1 MATEEFYFSCAIRFK
16 NVFATENVVFRDNE
30 FSGAFAYDY
39 LEGLL
44 TDGTLEFNLYEAIG
58 LNNTIF
64 ENPTYV
70 FLNAEG
76 YIEELEVPQKY
87 QLKTQDGSDFSI
99 EFLDIIKNPKKQ
111 KEILEEIQNAFT
123 LRTI

>member
-16 NVFATENVVFRDNE
+16 NVFATGNVVFRDNE
-30 FSGAFAYDY
+30 FSGAFAYNY

>member
-16 NVFATENVVFRDNE
+16 NVFATRNVVFKDNE

-58 LNNTIF
+58 INNTIF

>member
-16 NVFATENVVFRDNE
+16 NVFATGNVVFRDNE

-64 ENPTYV
+64 ENP
-70 FLNAEG
+70 
-76 YIEELEVPQKY
+76 
-87 QLKTQDGSDFSI
+87 
-99 EFLDIIKNPKKQ
+99 KKQ

>member
-1 MATEEFYFSCAIRFK
+1 MGISLRKWI
-16 NVFATENVVFRDNE
+16 
-30 FSGAFAYDY
+30 YDY

-58 LNNTIF
+58 INNTIF